1 MRGITESDLNREPYG
16 SGSPI
21 EIGALSRVES
31 AECNPIIS
39 SNAL

>member
-1 MRGITESDLNREPYG
+1 MGSVSEADLNREPYG